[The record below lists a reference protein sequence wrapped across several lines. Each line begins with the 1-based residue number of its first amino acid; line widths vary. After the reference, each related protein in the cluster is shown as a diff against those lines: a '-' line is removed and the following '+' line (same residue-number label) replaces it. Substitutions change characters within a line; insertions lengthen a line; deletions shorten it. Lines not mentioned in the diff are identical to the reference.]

1 MIKSTNIGIWNSEYI
16 VFSISRAIGILVRP
30 VILYLL
36 ISNNFDEFAD
46 DYSRL
51 IIVMVSIFSFLA
63 FPYYYDF
70 YKEYFENNDSKK
82 VGLKYVIYLKDFF
95 LFNILLVPLT
105 VVLSYALF
113 KDIYISLGCSV
124 LLFFEK
130 IIDEFQ
136 RFQQY
141 KKNFLEWSIL
151 FLTKNFFPIILF
163 LSLFVLFDFFSFE
176 SYMFSI
182 IAVNIAISLFYS
194 LKQNVMKFIRIN
206 KKYFTSFIKRV
217 FGKNFLIYLIS
228 ISSVLIL
235 QSDRL
240 VLSQLE
246 NSIFSLADLTFAAQL
261 ANLLPLVVSFGFIAN
276 RRQLI
281 LKKETSISNLFLGK
295 VIPLVCVVLFV
306 VILSVIIL
314 LSQSGYLTINLSNKQ
329 IFIYFLAFSFISLN
343 QILHEHL
350 YWNLDS
356 WKLLLVDILL
366 LILFFLLSASMP
378 ENLIELFALV
388 CILRF
393 SIHLLQKIRLD
404 NSYRI

>member
-1 MIKSTNIGIWNSEYI
+1 M
-16 VFSISRAIGILVRP
+16 
-30 VILYLL
+30 
-36 ISNNFDEFAD
+36 
-46 DYSRL
+46 
-51 IIVMVSIFSFLA
+51 
-63 FPYYYDF
+63 
-70 YKEYFENNDSKK
+70 
-82 VGLKYVIYLKDFF
+82 
-95 LFNILLVPLT
+95 
-105 VVLSYALF
+105 
-113 KDIYISLGCSV
+113 
-124 LLFFEK
+124 
-130 IIDEFQ
+130 
-136 RFQQY
+136 
-141 KKNFLEWSIL
+141 
-151 FLTKNFFPIILF
+151 
-163 LSLFVLFDFFSFE
+163 
-176 SYMFSI
+176 
-182 IAVNIAISLFYS
+182 
-194 LKQNVMKFIRIN
+194 
-206 KKYFTSFIKRV
+206 
-217 FGKNFLIYLIS
+217 
-228 ISSVLIL
+228 
-235 QSDRL
+235 
-240 VLSQLE
+240 LSQLE

>member
-1 MIKSTNIGIWNSEYI
+1 MIKSTNIGIWNPEYI

-51 IIVMVSIFSFLA
+51 LIVMVSIFSFLA
-63 FPYYYDF
+63 FPYYYNF
-70 YKEYFENNDSKK
+70 YKAYFENNDRKK
-82 VGLKYVIYLKDFF
+82 VGLRYVIYLKDFF

-163 LSLFVLFDFFSFE
+163 FSIFFLFDSFSFE
-176 SYMFSI
+176 AYLFSL

-206 KKYFTSFIKRV
+206 KKYFTSFLKRV
-217 FGKNFLIYLIS
+217 FGKNFLIYLTS

-246 NSIFSLADLTFAAQL
+246 NHFFSLADLTFAAQL
-261 ANLLPLVVSFGFIAN
+261 ANLLPLVISFGFIAN

-281 LKKETSISNLFLGK
+281 LKKETLISNLFLGK
-295 VIPLVCVVLFV
+295 AIPLVCVVLFV
-306 VILSVIIL
+306 VVLSVIIL

-329 IFIYFLAFSFISLN
+329 IFIYFLAFSFISLD

-350 YWNLDS
+350 YWNLKS

-366 LILFFLLSASMP
+366 LILFFLVSALLP
-378 ENLIELFALV
+378 ENLIELFAMV

-404 NSYRI
+404 NSC